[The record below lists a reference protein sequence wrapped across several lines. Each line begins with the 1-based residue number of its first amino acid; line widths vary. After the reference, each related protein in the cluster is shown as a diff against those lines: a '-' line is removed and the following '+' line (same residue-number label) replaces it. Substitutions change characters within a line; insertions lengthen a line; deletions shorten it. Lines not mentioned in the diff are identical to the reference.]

1 MKITKTI
8 FLVSIITT
16 VGFSQVIKSEK
27 VAEAKFNSSLFNF
40 TNSKIPSN
48 ALPLSFLPDDIAI
61 DTEHNIYVA
70 EPTTLRIIKI
80 EGEGHLIN
88 QIIINDVSLV
98 NSPEKKEYIQRSN
111 KRPFNLKLAVDSKNN
126 LYVMLLWTEQIVNI
140 YRYTEDLKL
149 DKTFIFQKPYP
160 EHYIRDFLIS
170 PDNQLLIR
178 TFPVA
183 PVGYEQYSKEGL
195 VFEYSTEGKLIGRKR
210 VENSIFDTIL
220 KSKKALL
227 NNTSINDV
235 FIYDTF
241 SFLKIN
247 PKGEKFIYG
256 IKSYSSE
263 KVERNKKYNLKDL
276 GLVII
281 NIKEF

>member
-1 MKITKTI
+1 MKTI
-8 FLVSIITT
+8 FLVAIMTT

-61 DTEHNIYVA
+61 DTKHNVYVA

-80 EGEGHLIN
+80 KGDGQLIN
-88 QIIINDVSLV
+88 QLIINDESLV
-98 NSPEKKEYIQRSN
+98 NSPEEKKFLQQSN

-126 LYVMLLWTEQIVNI
+126 LYVMLLWAEQIVNI
-140 YRYTEDLKL
+140 FRYTEDLIP
-149 DKTFIFQKPYP
+149 DNTFTLQKPYP

-183 PVGYEQYSKEGL
+183 PVGYEQYIKEGL
-195 VFEYSTEGKLIGRKR
+195 VFEYTTEGRFIGRKS
-210 VENSIFDTIL
+210 VENSIFDSIS

-227 NNTSINDV
+227 NNTSINGV
-235 FIYDTF
+235 FIYGTF

-247 PKGEKFIYG
+247 PSGEKFIYG

-281 NIKEF
+281 NIIEF